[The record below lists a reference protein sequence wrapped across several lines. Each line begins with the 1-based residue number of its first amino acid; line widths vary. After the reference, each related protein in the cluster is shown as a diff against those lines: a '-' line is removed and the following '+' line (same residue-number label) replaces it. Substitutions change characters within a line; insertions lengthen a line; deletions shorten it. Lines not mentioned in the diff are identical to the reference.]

1 MREVS
6 LYPAVKRFL
15 AARGYEAKGEVGG
28 CDVVAVRA
36 DAAAD
41 DRPLLVILEMKLG
54 FTLELLLQGI
64 DRLAMAD
71 QVWLA
76 VAATRRGRDR
86 DRRVPKLC
94 RQLGFGLL
102 AVHPGRGEAE
112 VLAEPGPY
120 HPRPNPRRRR
130 ALLVEHA
137 ARRGDPSPGGTRGEP
152 VVTAYRQEA
161 LACAAALAAGP
172 RRPRDLAPGMPRAG
186 SILLRDVYGWF
197 ARVERGVYALSPAGR
212 AALEHW
218 DADPAPSCSGQE

>member
-1 MREVS
+1 M
-6 LYPAVKRFL
+6 
-15 AARGYEAKGEVGG
+15 
-28 CDVVAVRA
+28 VAVRA
-36 DAAAD
+36 GAAAGD
-41 DRPLLVILEMKLG
+41 KPLLVILEMKLG
-54 FTLELLLQGI
+54 FTLELVLQGV

-76 VAATRRGRDR
+76 VAATQRGRDR

-102 AVHPGRGEAE
+102 AVHPGRAEAE

-120 HPRPNPRRRR
+120 HPRLNPRRRR

-137 ARRGDPSPGGTRGEP
+137 ARRGDPSPGGTRGVP

-161 LACAAALAAGP
+161 LACAAALAAVP
-172 RRPRDLAPGMPRAG
+172 KRPRDLASQMPRAA

-197 ARVERGVYALSPAGR
+197 NRVERGLYALSPAGQ
-212 AALEHW
+212 AALERW
-218 DADPAPSCSGQE
+218 GADEPAPSPAEEQGAVSTPIR

>member
-1 MREVS
+1 M
-6 LYPAVKRFL
+6 
-15 AARGYEAKGEVGG
+15 
-28 CDVVAVRA
+28 VAVPAGCATA
-36 DAAAD
+36 DK
-41 DRPLLVILEMKLG
+41 PLLVILEMKLG
-54 FTLELLLQGI
+54 FTLELVLQGV

-86 DRRVPKLC
+86 DHRVPKLC

-102 AVHPGRGEAE
+102 AVHTGRGEAE
-112 VLAEPGPY
+112 VLAEPGAY
-120 HPRPNPRRRR
+120 RPRSNPRRRR

-161 LACAAALAAGP
+161 LACAAALADGP
-172 RRPRDLAPGMPRAG
+172 RRPRDLAAGMPRAG

-197 ARVERGVYALSPAGR
+197 VRVERGIYGLSPAGQ
-212 AALEHW
+212 AALERW
-218 DADPAPSCSGQE
+218 GAG